1 MTAGVTVAKALH
13 VTEMRTALGPVY
25 TALGQ
30 TLPSYTNPSLG
41 VGGTIKA
48 VHISQ
53 FRTNVVVLE

>member
-1 MTAGVTVAKALH
+1 MAKALH

-30 TLPSYTNPSLG
+30 TLPSYTDPSLG